1 MTMIK
6 VEFCSKLQTKE
17 RPVAFQVCDRR
28 YRIKEIVD
36 RWYGVGEVFFKVEAD
51 DNNIYLLKYEE
62 GQGCWDLVFYQN
74 PVLVGTLTVGDEQ
87 VSLIERLRF
96 RTFTGQTNRISRYL
110 H

>member
-1 MTMIK
+1 LTMIK

-17 RPVAFQVCDRR
+17 RPVAFQVYDRR

-62 GQGCWDLVFYQN
+62 GQGCWDLVFFQN
-74 PVLVGTLTVGDEQ
+74 PVLIGSLTVNEEVG
-87 VSLIERLRF
+87 LIERLRF
-96 RTFTGQTNRISRYL
+96 KTFTGQTDRISSYL

>member
-1 MTMIK
+1 MSMIK

-51 DNNIYLLKYEE
+51 DDNIYLLKYEE
-62 GQGCWDLVFYQN
+62 GQGCWDLVFFQN
-74 PVLVGTLTVGDEQ
+74 PVLIGSLTVNEEVG
-87 VSLIERLRF
+87 LIERLRF
-96 RTFTGQTNRISRYL
+96 KKFTGQTDRVSPYL

>member
-17 RPVAFQVCDRR
+17 RPIAFQVCDRR

-62 GQGCWDLVFYQN
+62 RQGCWDLVFFQN
-74 PVLVGTLTVGDEQ
+74 PVLIGSLTVNEEVG
-87 VSLIERLRF
+87 LIDRLRF
-96 RTFTGQTNRISRYL
+96 KKFTGQADRISPYL

>member
-1 MTMIK
+1 MIK

-17 RPVAFQVCDRR
+17 RPVAFQVYDRR

-62 GQGCWDLVFYQN
+62 GQGCWDLVFFQN
-74 PVLVGTLTVGDEQ
+74 PVLIGSLTVNEEVG
-87 VSLIERLRF
+87 LIERLRF
-96 RTFTGQTNRISRYL
+96 KTFTGQTDRISPYL

>member
-62 GQGCWDLVFYQN
+62 GQGCWDLVFFQN
-74 PVLVGTLTVGDEQ
+74 PVLIGALTVNEEVG
-87 VSLIERLRF
+87 LIERLRF
-96 RTFTGQTNRISRYL
+96 KKFTGQADRISPYL

>member
-62 GQGCWDLVFYQN
+62 GQGCWDLVFFQN
-74 PVLVGTLTVGDEQ
+74 PILIGSLTVNEEVG
-87 VSLIERLRF
+87 LIERLRF
-96 RTFTGQTNRISRYL
+96 KTFTGQTDRVSPYL

>member
-62 GQGCWDLVFYQN
+62 GQGCWDLVFFQN
-74 PVLVGTLTVGDEQ
+74 PVLIGALTFNEEVG
-87 VSLIERLRF
+87 LIERLRF
-96 RTFTGQTNRISRYL
+96 KTFTGQTDRIAPYL

>member
-1 MTMIK
+1 MIK

-62 GQGCWDLVFYQN
+62 GQGCWDLVFFQN
-74 PVLVGTLTVGDEQ
+74 PVLIGSLTANEEVG
-87 VSLIERLRF
+87 LIERLRF
-96 RTFTGQTNRISRYL
+96 KKFTGQTDRISPYL

>member
-62 GQGCWDLVFYQN
+62 GQGCWDLVFFQN
-74 PVLVGTLTVGDEQ
+74 PVLTGPLIVNEEVG
-87 VSLIERLRF
+87 LIERLRF
-96 RTFTGQTNRISRYL
+96 KKFTGQTDRISPYL

>member
-1 MTMIK
+1 MIK

-17 RPVAFQVCDRR
+17 RPIAFQVCDRR

-62 GQGCWDLVFYQN
+62 GQGCWDLVFFQN
-74 PVLVGTLTVGDEQ
+74 PVLIGSLTVNEEVG
-87 VSLIERLRF
+87 LIERLRF
-96 RTFTGQTNRISRYL
+96 KKFTGQTDRISPYL

>member
-17 RPVAFQVCDRR
+17 RPVAFRVCDRR

-62 GQGCWDLVFYQN
+62 GQGCWDLVFFQN
-74 PVLVGTLTVGDEQ
+74 PVLIGSLTVNEEVG
-87 VSLIERLRF
+87 LIERLRF
-96 RTFTGQTNRISRYL
+96 KKFTGQTDRISPYL

>member
-51 DNNIYLLKYEE
+51 DANIYLLKYEE
-62 GQGCWDLVFYQN
+62 GQGCWDLIFYQN
-74 PVLVGTLTVGDEQ
+74 PVLVEGHAVDEKVG
-87 VSLIERLRF
+87 LIAQLRF
-96 RTFTGQTNRISRYL
+96 KTFTGQTDRISSYL

>member
-51 DNNIYLLKYEE
+51 DDNIYLLKYEE
-62 GQGCWDLVFYQN
+62 GQGCWDLIFYQN
-74 PVLVGTLTVGDEQ
+74 PVLVGAHAVGEEGG
-87 VSLIERLRF
+87 LIEQLRF
-96 RTFTGQTNRISRYL
+96 KTFTGQTGGLFPYL

>member
-1 MTMIK
+1 MIK

-62 GQGCWDLVFYQN
+62 GQGCWDLVFFQN
-74 PVLVGTLTVGDEQ
+74 PVLIGSLTVNEEVDL
-87 VSLIERLRF
+87 VERLRF
-96 RTFTGQTNRISRYL
+96 KKFTGQTDRISPYL

>member
-1 MTMIK
+1 MIK

-62 GQGCWDLVFYQN
+62 GQGCWDLVFFQN
-74 PVLVGTLTVGDEQ
+74 PVLIGSLTVNEEVG
-87 VSLIERLRF
+87 LIERLRF
-96 RTFTGQTNRISRYL
+96 KTFTGQTDRISPYL

>member
-62 GQGCWDLVFYQN
+62 GQGCWDLVFFQN
-74 PVLVGTLTVGDEQ
+74 PILIGPLTVNEEVG
-87 VSLIERLRF
+87 LIERLRF
-96 RTFTGQTNRISRYL
+96 KMFTGQTDRISPYL

>member
-1 MTMIK
+1 MIK
-6 VEFCSKLQTKE
+6 VESCSKLQTKE

-62 GQGCWDLVFYQN
+62 GQDCWDLIFYQN
-74 PVLVGTLTVGDEQ
+74 PVLVGAREVDEEVG
-87 VSLIERLRF
+87 LIEQLRF
-96 RTFTGQTNRISRYL
+96 KTFTGQRDRISPYL

>member
-1 MTMIK
+1 MIK
-6 VEFCSKLQTKE
+6 VEFCSEIKAKE

-28 YRIKEIVD
+28 YRIKEVVD
-36 RWYGVGEVFFKVEAD
+36 RWYGAGEVFFKVEAD

-74 PVLVGTLTVGDEQ
+74 PRKVEAALESYEGD
-87 VSLIERLRF
+87 SPIERF
-96 RTFTGQTNRISRYL
+96 GFKTFSGSTNRMSRHL

>member
-1 MTMIK
+1 MIK
-6 VEFCSKLQTKE
+6 VEFCSKLRTKE

-36 RWYGVGEVFFKVEAD
+36 QWYGVGEVFFKVEAD

-62 GQGCWDLVFYQN
+62 GQGCWDLIFFQN
-74 PVLVGTLTVGDEQ
+74 PVLIGTHAVDEGG
-87 VSLIERLRF
+87 SLIEQLRF
-96 RTFTGQTNRISRYL
+96 KRFTGQTDKIPSYL

>member
-1 MTMIK
+1 LTMIK

-17 RPVAFQVCDRR
+17 RPVAFQVYNRR

-62 GQGCWDLVFYQN
+62 GQGCWDLVFFQN
-74 PVLVGTLTVGDEQ
+74 PVLIGSLTVNEEVG
-87 VSLIERLRF
+87 LIERLRF
-96 RTFTGQTNRISRYL
+96 KKFTGQTDRISPYL

>member
-74 PVLVGTLTVGDEQ
+74 PVLIGSLTVNEEVG
-87 VSLIERLRF
+87 LIEQLRF
-96 RTFTGQTNRISRYL
+96 KTFTGQTDRISPYL

>member
-36 RWYGVGEVFFKVEAD
+36 RWYSAGEVFFKVEAD

-62 GQGCWDLVFYQN
+62 GQGCWDLVFFQN
-74 PVLVGTLTVGDEQ
+74 PVLIGSLTVNEEVG
-87 VSLIERLRF
+87 LIERLRF
-96 RTFTGQTNRISRYL
+96 KKFTGQTDRISPYL

>member
-6 VEFCSKLQTKE
+6 VEFCSKLHTKE

-28 YRIKEIVD
+28 YRIKEVVD

-62 GQGCWDLVFYQN
+62 GQGCWDLVFFQN
-74 PVLVGTLTVGDEQ
+74 PVLIGSLTVNEEVG
-87 VSLIERLRF
+87 LIERLRF
-96 RTFTGQTNRISRYL
+96 KTFTGQTDRISPYL

>member
-1 MTMIK
+1 LTMVK

-62 GQGCWDLVFYQN
+62 EQGCWDLVFFQN
-74 PVLVGTLTVGDEQ
+74 PILIGSLTANEEVG
-87 VSLIERLRF
+87 LIERLRF
-96 RTFTGQTNRISRYL
+96 KTFTGQTDRISPYL